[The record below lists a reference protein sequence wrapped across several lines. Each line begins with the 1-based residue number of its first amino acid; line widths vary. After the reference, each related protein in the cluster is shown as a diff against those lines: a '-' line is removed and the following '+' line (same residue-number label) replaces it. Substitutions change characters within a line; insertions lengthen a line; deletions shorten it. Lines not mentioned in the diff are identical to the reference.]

1 MRRILWIG
9 SACIAC
15 GAVFVLSADVARAGT
30 IIKLNLGGDNSTD
43 IVYDG
48 NNLSTLDDGGANPG
62 NQDTA
67 VDFLDI
73 LSPLPDIPSPQ
84 ASFSLNGLAK
94 SGFATEINGIVIQ
107 NFLGGTL
114 KLYGPGPAFDLLLQG
129 TLGTSAL
136 AGPIGPPA
144 TGALFTTSFATVTG
158 GSLMSAL
165 DPNFLTLSMSLGNIN
180 NGVGLGVADVAPLL
194 LPFLA
199 DATLNIADTGPGL
212 GGDGPEPSTFVL
224 AMIGFATF
232 GAFARSRRDTK

>member
-1 MRRILWIG
+1 MKRILWLG
-9 SACIAC
+9 VVCIAY
-15 GAVFVLSADVARAGT
+15 GVAFVVLADVARAGT

-43 IVYDG
+43 IGYDG

-94 SGFATEINGIVIQ
+94 SGLASVVNNLVIQ
-107 NFLGGTL
+107 NFSGGTL

-136 AGPIGPPA
+136 AGPIGAPA

-158 GSLMSAL
+158 GTLAPAL
-165 DPNFLTLSMSLGNIN
+165 DANFLTLSMSLGNIN
-180 NGVGLGVADVAPLL
+180 NGVGLGVADVAPIL

-199 DATLNIADTGPGL
+199 DATLNLADSGPGP
-212 GGDGPEPSTFVL
+212 GGNGPEPSTIVL
-224 AMIGFATF
+224 AMIGFATL
-232 GAFARSRRDTK
+232 GAFAKGRRDAK